1 MGNLFFRVWV
11 AFAVCMLAVSVI
23 GCEEETETDGGKA
36 SVKSK
41 NLVTGYVF
49 PESMSLKSEYDSS
62 CVVLY
67 VHTDGLL
74 ASRKLLPSLEFRNLA
89 EEELS
94 RRARLFD
101 SMSVVYKDTAY
112 NGYVP
117 IGNFGYCA
125 LAYPI
130 DTISI
135 VCDAN
140 YDEDHPA
147 GTDLS
152 DVVYVTNYSFG
163 NNVLSGYEIKLVG
176 VGVGYK
182 KKVSELTPS
191 ELTLFGANYFGIYSA
206 GRFTIP
212 QTSNPQDCQLTVT
225 YLFSN
230 GLKLSASAQV
240 KL

>member
-1 MGNLFFRVWV
+1 MKNLLFRVWV
-11 AFAVCMLAVSVI
+11 SFVACVLAVSMI
-23 GCEEETETDGGKA
+23 GCEEENEANDGTA

-67 VHTDGLL
+67 VRTDGLL

-89 EEELS
+89 EDELS

-101 SMSVVYKDTAY
+101 SMSIVYKDTAY
-112 NGYVP
+112 NGFVP

-135 VCDAN
+135 VCNAN

-212 QTSNPQDCQLTVT
+212 QTSHPQDCQLTVT

>member
-89 EEELS
+89 
-94 RRARLFD
+94 
-101 SMSVVYKDTAY
+101 
-112 NGYVP
+112 
-117 IGNFGYCA
+117 
-125 LAYPI
+125 
-130 DTISI
+130 
-135 VCDAN
+135 
-140 YDEDHPA
+140 
-147 GTDLS
+147 
-152 DVVYVTNYSFG
+152 
-163 NNVLSGYEIKLVG
+163 
-176 VGVGYK
+176 
-182 KKVSELTPS
+182 
-191 ELTLFGANYFGIYSA
+191 
-206 GRFTIP
+206 
-212 QTSNPQDCQLTVT
+212 
-225 YLFSN
+225 
-230 GLKLSASAQV
+230 
-240 KL
+240 